1 MKCVFI
7 LKENDELDKIGSDF
21 LEEEKK
27 DIIRHTP
34 SDSPNETF
42 EYTLYKIKGKKDAY
56 ILRTT
61 RDLPNKEVWNHEK
74 IKELYEKLK
83 IAYSNEKEP
92 FVIAIHWGVIDEE
105 RDGKS
110 ECDEITEK
118 LDTTIRKNI
127 ILTHYSGKYDSDI
140 ISQVNKDGSGLDK
153 VIEKITNRINKD
165 VYIASAQIFYAFK
178 ERLLYR
184 LFPLTWDQ
192 TLKNDQIKEIG
203 KNVEEVLKEKDKE
216 LKSKNAEIGDDIL
229 QPISDK
235 ISVLFTSL
243 EGQQPPESKKCN
255 KALQDIRANINT
267 LIDAQLKKAN
277 KKAIYEQR

>member
-1 MKCVFI
+1 MKYIFI
-7 LKENDELDKIGSDF
+7 PKKNDKLDKIISDS
-21 LEEEKK
+21 LEEEKGA
-27 DIIRHTP
+27 IISHIP
-34 SDSPNETF
+34 SNSRDETF
-42 EYTLYKIKGKKDAY
+42 QYTLYKIKDKKDAY
-56 ILRTT
+56 ILKTT

-110 ECDEITEK
+110 KCDEITEK
-118 LDTTIRKNI
+118 LGITIRTNI
-127 ILTHYSGKYDSDI
+127 ILTHYSGKYDRDI
-140 ISQVNKDGSGLDK
+140 ISQINTDGSGLDN

-165 VYIASAQIFYAFK
+165 VYITSAQILYAFK

-184 LFPLTWDQ
+184 LFPLIWDQ
-192 TLKNDQIKEIG
+192 TLKNDQIKEIRE
-203 KNVEEVLKEKDKE
+203 NVEEVLKEKDKK

-267 LIDAQLKKAN
+267 VIDAQLKKAN
-277 KKAIYEQR
+277 EKAIYEQR